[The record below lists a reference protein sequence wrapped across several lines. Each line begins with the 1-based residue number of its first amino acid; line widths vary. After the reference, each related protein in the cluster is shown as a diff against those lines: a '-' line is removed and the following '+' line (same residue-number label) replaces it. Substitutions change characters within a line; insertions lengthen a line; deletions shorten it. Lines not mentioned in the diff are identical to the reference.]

1 MFSRAGRL
9 SVKTKRWLFFLG
21 SSLIAWKSKK
31 EETVSKSSTEE
42 AEYLLLSNF
51 FLLIYKSSRRVQS
64 SLSKA
69 LSIEKRDKVGFLA
82 ISRVSESLAEPCL
95 TR

>member
-21 SSLIAWKSKK
+21 SSLISWKSKK
-31 EETVSKSSTEE
+31 EETVSKSSTE

-51 FLLIYKSSRRVQS
+51 FLLCLFRRVVAEFSQ
-64 SLSKA
+64 
-69 LSIEKRDKVGFLA
+69 
-82 ISRVSESLAEPCL
+82 SLARL
-95 TR
+95 FQ